1 MIYYHLIH
9 RMGSSCNRRD
19 NLKTKTPG
27 VGLYNIPSTFP
38 QGPKYTMKGPNG
50 GVDPSKSNCSPG
62 PGVYNPLIKS
72 GAPAYSLGS
81 RPDYVPYN
89 SKNPGPGD
97 YDLRTNKSL
106 VVPSYR

>member
-9 RMGSSCNRRD
+9 RMGSSCNRGD

-81 RPDYVPYN
+81 RPDCVPYN

>member
-1 MIYYHLIH
+1 
-9 RMGSSCNRRD
+9 MGSSCNRGD

>member
-9 RMGSSCNRRD
+9 RMGSSCNRGD

-50 GVDPSKSNCSPG
+50 GVEPSKSNCSPG

>member
-9 RMGSSCNRRD
+9 RMGSSCNRGD

-72 GAPAYSLGS
+72 GAPAYSLGP

>member
-1 MIYYHLIH
+1 
-9 RMGSSCNRRD
+9 MGSSCSRGD
-19 NLKTKTPG
+19 NLKSKTPG

-81 RPDYVPYN
+81 RPDIVPNN
-89 SKNPGPGD
+89 SKNPGPGN
-97 YDLRTNKSL
+97 YNLRTNKSL